1 MQEQHGPI
9 FSPVASR
16 ASAMRA
22 RTTADAIEDQETTEV
37 DIEDDSY
44 YVQPRPGTSAVK
56 YRQPGQVKAKPR
68 VQVHPHQRIS
78 VPPTR
83 QTAPPQRT
91 TEDAPAPQP
100 RKRGWFRSHPVLW
113 LGLGMILMLAFW
125 TLLTM
130 GLSWWSVTQDDIHYG
145 RPRTFQKDQVVG
157 HTDDALHPSHFIA
170 LNLNSQVIVIELPG
184 GDTSKARL
192 YNGPQLFGTGSDLY
206 PVTLSFRDLT
216 GSGKPE
222 MIVHVQGDEIIYQNV
237 QVNGVWQF
245 VPQSKQ

>member
-1 MQEQHGPI
+1 M
-9 FSPVASR
+9 V
-16 ASAMRA
+16 
-22 RTTADAIEDQETTEV
+22 
-37 DIEDDSY
+37 
-44 YVQPRPGTSAVK
+44 
-56 YRQPGQVKAKPR
+56 
-68 VQVHPHQRIS
+68 
-78 VPPTR
+78 
-83 QTAPPQRT
+83 
-91 TEDAPAPQP
+91 
-100 RKRGWFRSHPVLW
+100 
-113 LGLGMILMLAFW
+113 LMLALW
-125 TLLTM
+125 TLFTM
-130 GLSWWSVTQDDIHYG
+130 GLNWWSVTQDDIHYG

>member
-1 MQEQHGPI
+1 MREQRGPI

-22 RTTADAIEDQETTEV
+22 RTTADATQDQETTEV
-37 DIEDDSY
+37 DIEEDESY
-44 YVQPRPGTSAVK
+44 YVQPRPHTSVRT
-56 YRQPGQVKAKPR
+56 YVQPGQVRARPKI
-68 VQVHPHQRIS
+68 QTHPHQRIS

-83 QTAPPQRT
+83 QTAPPQRI
-91 TEDAPAPQP
+91 TEDEIAP
-100 RKRGWFRSHPVLW
+100 RKRGLFRSHPVLW
-113 LGLGMILMLAFW
+113 LGIGMVIALALWQLLSLGV
-125 TLLTM
+125 
-130 GLSWWSVTQDDIHYG
+130 SWWQLHQDDSTYG
-145 RPRTFQKDQVVG
+145 RPRTAQYDQVVG
-157 HTDDALHPSHFIA
+157 HNDDTAHPSHFIA
-170 LNLNSQVIVIELPG
+170 LNLNSKVIVIELPG
-184 GDTSKARL
+184 GDTNKARL

-206 PVTLSFRDLT
+206 PVTLSFRDRT